1 MSTRLKTTVVTLSA
15 CLVALLLMGALLAKS
30 APGSAFAATDD
41 QSLSK
46 AYRQIAVYTD
56 VLSRIKSEYVEEP
69 DMKSVTL
76 GAING
81 LLEAIDPF
89 ASYLSADQ
97 YREYMKNKDV
107 YKGGVGLVLS
117 KKFGYVGV
125 VDAIP
130 GSPADK
136 AGFSTG
142 DMIESIRGIATRDMP
157 LAYANLL
164 LQGKPGTTVEVSVL
178 SVRNPD
184 PKQYTLTRAVVENPR
199 VTHKMMPDQI
209 GYIRA
214 ESLFPGAADEIAAAV
229 KDLENQHA
237 AKLLLD
243 LRHCASSTP
252 EEGVAVAN
260 LFQKSGI
267 ITYLEG
273 QKYPRKN
280 FEADAAKAITSLP
293 LVVMTNRG
301 TASAAE
307 IASAALLDSKR
318 ADVVGERT
326 YGDASVRQAITMDD
340 GGAIIL
346 SVAKYYSPDGKA
358 IQDNGVTPNVQVNE
372 IEPVIGPDE
381 RDQPQGA
388 PAQTKPEEDPILK
401 KAIDVALHGVQQAK
415 APSWTAP
422 REPEKPQMPPNVVNK

>member
-30 APGSAFAATDD
+30 APDARAAAND
-41 QSLSK
+41 QNLSK
-46 AYRQIAVYTD
+46 AYKQIAVYTD

-89 ASYLSADQ
+89 ASYLNAEQ
-97 YREYMKNKDV
+97 YKEYLKNKDAE
-107 YKGGVGLVLS
+107 KGGVGLVLS

-130 GSPADK
+130 NSPADK

-157 LAYANLL
+157 LAYASLL

-178 SVRNPD
+178 SVRHPD
-184 PKQYTLTRAVVENPR
+184 PKQFTLTRAVIEHPK

-209 GYIRA
+209 GYIQA
-214 ESLFPGAADEIAAAV
+214 ESLFPGASAEIAAAV
-229 KDLENQHA
+229 KDLEKQGA
-237 AKLLLD
+237 KKLLLD
-243 LRHCASSTP
+243 LRHCASATP
-252 EEGVAVAN
+252 DEGVAVAN
-260 LFQKSGI
+260 LFENKGL
-267 ITYLEG
+267 ITYLQG
-273 QKYPRKN
+273 QKYPRKD
-280 FEADAAKAITSLP
+280 FDADPAKAITSLP
-293 LVVMTNRG
+293 VVVMTNRG
-301 TASAAE
+301 TAGGAE
-307 IASAALLDSKR
+307 IAAAAMLDSKR

-346 SVAKYYSPDGKA
+346 SVAKYYSPNGTA

-372 IEPVIGPDE
+372 IEPAVGPDE
-381 RDQPQGA
+381 QDQPEAA
-388 PAQTKPEEDPILK
+388 PATAKPGDDAILK
-401 KAIDVALHGVQQAK
+401 KAIDVALHGVQEANAQHWS
-415 APSWTAP
+415 P
-422 REPEKPQMPPNVVNK
+422 EPEPVRPQMPPNVIKK